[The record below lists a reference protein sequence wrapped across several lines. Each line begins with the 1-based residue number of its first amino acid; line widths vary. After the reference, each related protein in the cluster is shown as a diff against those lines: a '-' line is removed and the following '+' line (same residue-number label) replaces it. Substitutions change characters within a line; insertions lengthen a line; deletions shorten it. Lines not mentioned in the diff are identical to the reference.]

1 MKKDAKTIRRWIDL
15 ILRKEEA
22 KFFPNKNLTRFLCK
36 EITTKDQN
44 ELQINYT
51 NAVNY
56 IEEAYYRIDCEST
69 KELIRQ
75 T

>member
-1 MKKDAKTIRRWIDL
+1 MKKDAKTIRFWIYT
-15 ILRKEEA
+15 ILSKEEA

-51 NAVNY
+51 DAVDY
-56 IEEAYYRIDCEST
+56 I
-69 KELIRQ
+69 
-75 T
+75 